1 MELLL
6 HSIEMD
12 WPVLL
17 PILLCAILTLA
28 AAINRFSFYNKNK
41 RDVVKFIRALKTEL
55 VNNRLDAAKNLSI
68 QLGGVIGEVAE
79 EAVRIFSEQHAG
91 FSRSFD
97 ISANLATRKLEKYLT
112 ILGTVGGVCPF
123 LGLFG
128 TVVRILYTFQD
139 LATQGNQSTAVAMGI
154 GSALIATAF
163 GLGVAIV
170 AVVLYNLFQS
180 TVKRYEDDFQLIKLL
195 FLSFTDS
202 DETVQT
208 KALVQG
214 KKMAFSNSDNKK
226 TLFTEIN
233 ITPLTDIFLVLLII
247 MMVIAPSFQSMDT
260 DINIPEINSGVAIEQ
275 KNAEIA
281 VTKQGAYYIN
291 GKPIN
296 ADDLVLELEAIK
308 PSLEKQE
315 VIVKADSET
324 KSSEI
329 QKIMKAAQEASY
341 SKLILAGEP
350 LSKKEQKKLN
360 NAEENN
366 LETEQSQQTTMPDE
380 NWDE

>member
-1 MELLL
+1 MQLLL

-17 PILLCAILTLA
+17 PILLCSILTVA
-28 AAINRFSFYNKNK
+28 VAINRFNFYNKNK
-41 RDVVKFIRALKTEL
+41 RDVVRFIRALKTEL
-55 VNNRLDAAKNLSI
+55 VNNRLEAAKNLSI

-79 EAVRIFSEQHAG
+79 EAVRIFSEQKMG

-139 LATQGNQSTAVAMGI
+139 LASQGNQSAAVAMGI

-202 DETVQT
+202 EEKVQT
-208 KALVQG
+208 KALV
-214 KKMAFSNSDNKK
+214 
-226 TLFTEIN
+226 
-233 ITPLTDIFLVLLII
+233 
-247 MMVIAPSFQSMDT
+247 
-260 DINIPEINSGVAIEQ
+260 
-275 KNAEIA
+275 
-281 VTKQGAYYIN
+281 
-291 GKPIN
+291 
-296 ADDLVLELEAIK
+296 
-308 PSLEKQE
+308 
-315 VIVKADSET
+315 
-324 KSSEI
+324 
-329 QKIMKAAQEASY
+329 
-341 SKLILAGEP
+341 
-350 LSKKEQKKLN
+350 
-360 NAEENN
+360 
-366 LETEQSQQTTMPDE
+366 
-380 NWDE
+380 

>member
-1 MELLL
+1 MELLWN
-6 HSIEMD
+6 SIKMD

-17 PILLCAILTLA
+17 PILLCSLLTVA
-28 AAINRFSFYNKNK
+28 VAINRFSFYNKNK
-41 RDVVKFIRALKTEL
+41 RDVVRFIRALKTEL
-55 VNNRLDAAKNLSI
+55 VNNRLEAAKSLSI

-79 EAVRIFSEQHAG
+79 EAVRIFSEQKVG

-139 LATQGNQSTAVAMGI
+139 LASQGNQSAAVAMGI

-202 DETVQT
+202 EEKIQT
-208 KALVQG
+208 KALV
-214 KKMAFSNSDNKK
+214 
-226 TLFTEIN
+226 
-233 ITPLTDIFLVLLII
+233 
-247 MMVIAPSFQSMDT
+247 
-260 DINIPEINSGVAIEQ
+260 
-275 KNAEIA
+275 
-281 VTKQGAYYIN
+281 
-291 GKPIN
+291 
-296 ADDLVLELEAIK
+296 
-308 PSLEKQE
+308 
-315 VIVKADSET
+315 
-324 KSSEI
+324 
-329 QKIMKAAQEASY
+329 
-341 SKLILAGEP
+341 
-350 LSKKEQKKLN
+350 
-360 NAEENN
+360 
-366 LETEQSQQTTMPDE
+366 
-380 NWDE
+380 

>member
-6 HSIEMD
+6 HSIQMD

-17 PILLCAILTLA
+17 PILICSILTLA
-28 AAINRFSFYNKNK
+28 VAINRFSYYNKNK
-41 RDVVKFIRALKTEL
+41 RDVVKFIRSLKLEL

-68 QLGGVIGEVAE
+68 QLGGVIGEVSE
-79 EAVRIFSEQHAG
+79 EAVRIFSEQKLG

-139 LATQGNQSTAVAMGI
+139 LAMQGNQSTAVATGI
-154 GSALIATAF
+154 ASALIATAF

-202 DETVQT
+202 EEKTQA
-208 KALVQG
+208 KALV
-214 KKMAFSNSDNKK
+214 
-226 TLFTEIN
+226 
-233 ITPLTDIFLVLLII
+233 
-247 MMVIAPSFQSMDT
+247 
-260 DINIPEINSGVAIEQ
+260 
-275 KNAEIA
+275 
-281 VTKQGAYYIN
+281 
-291 GKPIN
+291 
-296 ADDLVLELEAIK
+296 
-308 PSLEKQE
+308 
-315 VIVKADSET
+315 
-324 KSSEI
+324 
-329 QKIMKAAQEASY
+329 
-341 SKLILAGEP
+341 
-350 LSKKEQKKLN
+350 
-360 NAEENN
+360 
-366 LETEQSQQTTMPDE
+366 
-380 NWDE
+380 